1 MVPMRSLSS
10 GVARIPTLRTSEI
23 ALGWSCETFSKIS
36 KLGTGRQSPRQAG
49 RLQVASWVW
58 LFLSRPGDGRRLHRR
73 TQLQTSAGDHHPTRL
88 HWSDERCRYGQWR
101 DERLESRPTTGP
113 VPQG

>member
-23 ALGWSCETFSKIS
+23 ALEWSCETFSKIS
-36 KLGTGRQSPRQAG
+36 KRGTGRQSPREAG

-58 LFLSRPGDGRRLHRR
+58 LFLSRPGDGRRLRHR
-73 TQLQTSAGDHHPTRL
+73 TELQTAAGGHHS
-88 HWSDERCRYGQWR
+88 WSLRWRNERCRYGQWR
-101 DERLESRPTTGP
+101 DKRLESRPTTGP
-113 VPQG
+113 DPQG